1 MTSSARDLRYGRRGG
16 RWADTWTD
24 EDEARYQAA
33 LTDQEPDEPDQPHLF
48 PDNNDTQAD
57 GGTPTWP
64 R

>member
-33 LTDQEPDEPDQPHLF
+33 LTDQAHDDPDQPHLF
-48 PDNNDTQAD
+48 PDQTDQENPA
-57 GGTPTWP
+57 
-64 R
+64 